1 MNSLEI
7 EIQGMTCQ
15 HCVRAVR
22 QALTAVDG
30 ANVERVGIGSAIVAY
45 DPARTTPAAL
55 IDAVKG
61 QGYAASIGQSGAAGK

>member
-1 MNSLEI
+1 MNALEI

-22 QALTAVDG
+22 EALTAVDG
-30 ANVERVGIGSAIVAY
+30 VNVERVGIGSAVVAY

-55 IDAVKG
+55 VGAVTG
-61 QGYAASIGQSGAAGK
+61 QGYAASIAKSGAAGQ